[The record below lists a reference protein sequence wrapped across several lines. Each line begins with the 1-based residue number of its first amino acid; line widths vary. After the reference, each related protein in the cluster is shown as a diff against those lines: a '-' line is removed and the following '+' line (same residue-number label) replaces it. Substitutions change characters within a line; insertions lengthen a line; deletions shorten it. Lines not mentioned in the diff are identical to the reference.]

1 VVRWV
6 RGLQAIAQS
15 GLADLLI
22 AFCVIGVPGVGK
34 IAAEIADSS
43 SVAATNRIDTLF
55 SEEFGYATPRLHTRA
70 VASSGANTWAAP

>member
-15 GLADLLI
+15 GLAYARDPYDAKRYEQI
-22 AFCVIGVPGVGK
+22 RK

-55 SEEFGYATPRLHTRA
+55 SEEFGYATPKLHTRA